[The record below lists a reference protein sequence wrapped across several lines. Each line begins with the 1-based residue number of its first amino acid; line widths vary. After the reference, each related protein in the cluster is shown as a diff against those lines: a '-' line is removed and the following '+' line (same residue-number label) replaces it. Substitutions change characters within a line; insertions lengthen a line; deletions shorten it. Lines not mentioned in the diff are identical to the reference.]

1 MSKDHFYH
9 WDWLLKQKDRNGKRP
24 IIYIVCSKVRGPG
37 KTFDATKKLMERLL
51 ANGEKFILLCRIKD
65 DLGTIAEGIFKHVLR
80 QKYPEVTMYERKVG
94 RIYSNIF
101 IDVTKGKEKETLH
114 AGYVIPL
121 NSASSI
127 KNISGM
133 FADAEAFFFDE
144 FQPMSKHEYLPDEV
158 VKFQS
163 IYESVARG
171 NGQTCRYVPVYMSS
185 NTIDRYNPYFV
196 ALGLVSK
203 LQDNTRFY
211 RGNGFVFQQTTNEYA
226 VKAHKEQGI
235 SAILNT
241 GRNSDYADDSTWA
254 NDCKTAVCK
263 PDDWGRPTYF
273 TTICYNGG
281 EYGVKYYSDVG
292 LYYIDRT
299 PDKKHP
305 FRFCLTLDGEKN
317 LPLLKTSPIAK
328 ILRDAIEGGCVRYKD
343 NGCRNM
349 AMEMIV

>member
-1 MSKDHFYH
+1 MSKDRFYH
-9 WDWLLKQKDRNGKRP
+9 CDWLLRQKDRNGRKP

-37 KTFDATKKLMERLL
+37 KTFSFTELLMKNLID
-51 ANGEKFILLCRIKD
+51 NGDKFILLCRLKD
-65 DLGTIAEGIFKHVLR
+65 NLGYVAEGVFKAVLR
-80 QKYPEVTMYERKVG
+80 QKYPEMTMYEQKVG
-94 RIYSNIF
+94 HLYSNIF
-101 IDVTKGKEKETLH
+101 IDKQKGKEKETIH

-121 NSASSI
+121 NAASGI

-133 FADAEAFFFDE
+133 FTDAEAFFFDE
-144 FQPMSKHEYLPDEV
+144 FQPMTKREYIAGEV
-158 VKFQS
+158 DKFKS

-171 NGQTCRYVPVYMSS
+171 NGETCRYVPVYMCS
-185 NTIDRYNPYFV
+185 NTIDRYNPYFI

-203 LQDNTRFY
+203 LQDNTRIY
-211 RGNGFVFQQTTNEYA
+211 RGNGFVYQQATNEYA
-226 VKAHKEQGI
+226 VKAHKEYGI
-235 SAILNT
+235 ASILNT
-241 GRNSDYADDSTWA
+241 GANDDYADDNTWA
-254 NDCKTAVCK
+254 NDCKAAVCK

-273 TTICYNGG
+273 TTISYDGND
-281 EYGVKYYSDVG
+281 YGVKYYSDVG
-292 LYYIDRT
+292 IYYIDRT